1 MKNKNAVELFKS
13 LGLPIYTKNQEY
25 YRTIEMIENILSN
38 KCSKK
43 EIMFMLYFLH
53 DLQYNRE
60 DLKKMADII
69 NKENKK

>member
-1 MKNKNAVELFKS
+1 MKNKDAVELFKS

-43 EIMFMLYFLH
+43 EIMFMLYFLS
-53 DLQYNRE
+53 DSQYSRE
-60 DLKKMADII
+60 DLKKMANII
-69 NKENKK
+69 KERNKK